1 MFGFCGVRFI
11 PFTCSAFIMAIIAIL
26 FKRLQLWAV
35 CTFFF
40 NGYEGD
46 ETKNTEQKGSR
57 RQKERKRGTRHNQ
70 NACRMV
76 SHPKHT
82 HHSNCV
88 LCTMLLFHFEIN
100 GTHSTRSMNTY
111 NMHIA
116 TMIWTNTIP
125 HATHIIALRNDAR
138 VCVQSKVV
146 LYTECSNGIWRICS
160 RTTALMRKRR
170 KCPQLIYS

>member
-1 MFGFCGVRFI
+1 MVEKNKKYALFRLFGICGVCFI

-82 HHSNCV
+82 HTPLELCAVYDVAFSLRDQWNTQYAINEYIQHAHSHYDLDQHNSTCYTHYRSAERCSCV
-88 LCTMLLFHFEIN
+88 CAEQSCFI
-100 GTHSTRSMNTY
+100 Y
-111 NMHIA
+111 
-116 TMIWTNTIP
+116 
-125 HATHIIALRNDAR
+125 R
-138 VCVQSKVV
+138 V
-146 LYTECSNGIWRICS
+146 
-160 RTTALMRKRR
+160 
-170 KCPQLIYS
+170 